1 MIVRM
6 SAEDRRAA
14 IVEAAIRLFSERGFR
29 GTTTRAL
36 ADAVGV
42 TEPVLYEHF
51 KSKRDL
57 YCAIIDTKSRE
68 GFARAAQLLEPYA
81 EARDDRGLFMVLG
94 EFVLRNFTEDPAYAR
109 LLLSVALEDPELG
122 NLFYERQREGRE
134 ALACYIRQRMKEGA
148 FRAVDPVIAARAF
161 IGMFAYHGMQKL
173 LYGDN
178 FAKGPEVESMV
189 EIFLSGI
196 RLHRTRQGTASK

>member
-14 IVEAAIRLFSERGFR
+14 IVEAAVRLFSERGFR

-57 YCAIIDTKSRE
+57 YCAIIDTKSQE
-68 GFARAAQLLEPYA
+68 GFARAAQQLEPYVQ
-81 EARDDRGLFMVLG
+81 ARDDRALFTRVG
-94 EFVLRNFTEDPAYAR
+94 EFVLRSFSEDPAYSR

-122 NLFYERQREGRE
+122 NLFYERQREARE
-134 ALACYIRQRMKEGA
+134 ALACYIRRRTEEGA
-148 FRAVDPVIAARAF
+148 FIAIDPALAARAF
-161 IGMFAYHGMQKL
+161 IGMFAFHGMQAL
-173 LYGDN
+173 LYRDD
-178 FAKGPEVESMV
+178 FVKVPVVEGMV
-189 EIFLSGI
+189 DIFLKGI
-196 RLHRTRQGTASK
+196 AARQGIASE

>member
-1 MIVRM
+1 M
-6 SAEDRRAA
+6 SAEERRAA

-68 GFARAAQLLEPYA
+68 GFARAAQELEPYA
-81 EARDDRGLFMVLG
+81 DARDDRGLFTRVG
-94 EFVLRNFTEDPAYAR
+94 QFVLRSFTADPAYAR
-109 LLLSVALEDPELG
+109 LLMSVALEDPELG
-122 NLFYERQREGRE
+122 NLFYERQRDARQ
-134 ALACYIRQRMKEGA
+134 ALAAYIRQRTREGA
-148 FRAVDPVIAARAF
+148 FKDIDPAVAARAF
-161 IGMFAYHGMQKL
+161 IGMFAYHGMQGL
-173 LYGDN
+173 LYRDN
-178 FAKGPEVESMV
+178 FVKGSVVEGMV
-189 EIFLSGI
+189 DIFLSGI
-196 RLHRTRQGTASK
+196 RQHRSRQGTASK